1 MPRSMKPKIFI
12 ARGISSKELLESV
25 FDRYNIKDRT
35 LKYGE
40 YGKPYL
46 ASGDLFFNLSHCDD
60 MVVCAVFDKEVGVDI
75 QRIEFRE
82 HAIRKACQ
90 PDEAATIKTPEDF
103 TKMWALKESFAK
115 CDGRGLS
122 YGFKDIDTRNI
133 NNSEVFKVEDFL
145 VATCYNT
152 R

>member
-1 MPRSMKPKIFI
+1 MKPRIFI
-12 ARGISSKELLESV
+12 ARGISSKELLDSV

-46 ASGDLFFNLSHCDD
+46 ASGDLFFNLSHCGD
-60 MVVCAVFDKEVGVDI
+60 MVVCAVCDREVGVDI
-75 QRIEFRE
+75 QRIDY
-82 HAIRKACQ
+82 RKNVINKVCSQ
-90 PDEAATIKTPEDF
+90 EEAAEIRTPKDF
-103 TKMWALKESFAK
+103 TKMWVLKESFAK

-122 YGFKDIDTRNI
+122 YGLKNI
-133 NNSEVFKVEDFL
+133 NTKNLKDSEVFQIGDFL

>member
-1 MPRSMKPKIFI
+1 MKPKIFI
-12 ARGISSKELLESV
+12 ARGISSIELLDSV

-35 LKYGE
+35 LKYEE

-46 ASGDLFFNLSHCDD
+46 ASGDLFFNLSHCGD
-60 MVVCAVFDKEVGVDI
+60 MVVCAVCDREVGVDI
-75 QRIEFRE
+75 QRIDY
-82 HAIRKACQ
+82 RKNVINKVCSQ
-90 PDEAATIKTPEDF
+90 EEAAEIRTPEDF
-103 TKMWALKESFAK
+103 TKMWVLKESFAK

-122 YGFKDIDTRNI
+122 YGLKNI
-133 NNSEVFKVEDFL
+133 NTKNLKDSEVFQIGDFL

>member
-1 MPRSMKPKIFI
+1 MKPKIFI
-12 ARGISSKELLESV
+12 ARGISSKELLDSV

-60 MVVCAVFDKEVGVDI
+60 MVVCAVCDREVGVDVQKI
-75 QRIEFRE
+75 DFRE
-82 HAIRKACQ
+82 NVIKKVCS
-90 PDEAATIKTPEDF
+90 PEEAAEIKTPEDF
-103 TKMWALKESFAK
+103 TKIWVLKESFAK

-122 YGFKDIDTRNI
+122 YGLKNI
-133 NNSEVFKVEDFL
+133 NTKDLKDSEVFRIGDFL

>member
-1 MPRSMKPKIFI
+1 MKPKIFI
-12 ARGISSKELLESV
+12 ARGVSSNELLESV

-46 ASGDLFFNLSHCDD
+46 ASCDLFFNLSHCRD
-60 MVVCAVFDKEVGVDI
+60 MVVCAVFDREVGIDI
-75 QRIEFRE
+75 QKIDY
-82 HAIRKACQ
+82 RKRVINRVCTRA
-90 PDEAATIKTPEDF
+90 EVASIKTPEDF
-103 TKMWALKESFAK
+103 TRMWVLKESFAK
-115 CDGRGLS
+115 CDGTGLS
-122 YGFKDIDTRNI
+122 YGLKNI
-133 NNSEVFKVEDFL
+133 NTESLKDYEVFKIGDFL